1 MRSSRG
7 ESNSLPLVEWN
18 TNYFLKGGARTCRAR
33 PLSTHP
39 CSPIHIAVGRS
50 GRGGRKTNTQS
61 GHHTR
66 ARPNSCFG
74 ANTSGRVLCTKENIQ
89 TFRQTS
95 PDGTVFGP
103 CGLTAPE
110 RPRFPTTL
118 LWEPT
123 RPSPCVSA
131 ASSRSRAKT
140 TRAARRCSN
149 CATTIRTFHERYD
162 LRANKGYL
170 GHRHIQGI
178 REHGLRARGSV
189 GASASPFAL
198 KMHALSPHLP
208 QASKLRRGGSA
219 HRGARSLGARG

>member
-118 LWEPT
+118 LCSGSLRDRPRACRRHPPVLAPRPHARRAGARIVRPPSAPSTSATTSGQT
-123 RPSPCVSA
+123 RVTSATVTSRGSASTASERVA
-131 ASSRSRAKT
+131 ASV
-140 TRAARRCSN
+140 
-149 CATTIRTFHERYD
+149 
-162 LRANKGYL
+162 L
-170 GHRHIQGI
+170 
-178 REHGLRARGSV
+178 
-189 GASASPFAL
+189 
-198 KMHALSPHLP
+198 PHP
-208 QASKLRRGGSA
+208 
-219 HRGARSLGARG
+219 RSL